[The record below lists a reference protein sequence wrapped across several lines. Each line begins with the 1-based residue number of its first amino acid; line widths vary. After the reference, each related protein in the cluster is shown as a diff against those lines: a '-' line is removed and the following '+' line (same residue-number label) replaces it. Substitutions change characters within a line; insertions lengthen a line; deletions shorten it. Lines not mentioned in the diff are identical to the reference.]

1 MDKTATRKQSG
12 FTLIELMIGMAVGL
26 IVLSGA
32 LYLYLQIFRASQTT
46 LASTQLNRELG
57 ILVDT
62 MSGEIRRHGYFATS
76 GANPY
81 QASSSAGISI
91 SGSCILY
98 GYDVNADG
106 VQNDNEFRGFKFDL
120 QKLWFARTATAA
132 CDSATGWE
140 EFSSTDSILVESLL
154 FNLNI
159 DAHTT
164 GSSTSYTRK
173 VEMTVTA
180 KDHKGI
186 TSGTKSVSIL
196 IPNNVVVN

>member
-1 MDKTATRKQSG
+1 MYKSVSRMQNG

-32 LYLYLQIFRASQTT
+32 LFLYLKIYTVSQST

-62 MSGEIRRHGYFATS
+62 MSGEIRRHGYFANS

-81 QASSSAGISI
+81 QASSTAGISI

-106 VQNDNEFRGFKFDL
+106 VQNDNEFRGFKLDL

-132 CDSATGWE
+132 CASTTGWE
-140 EFSSTDSILVESLL
+140 EFSSTNSVLVESLL

-164 GSSTSYTRK
+164 GSTTSYTRK
-173 VEMTVTA
+173 VDMTVTA

-196 IPNNVVVN
+196 IPNNVVEN

>member
-76 GANPY
+76 GVNPY

-106 VQNDNEFRGFKFDL
+106 IQDDNEFRGFRLDG
-120 QKLWFARTATAA
+120 QKLWSARTASAA
-132 CDSATGWE
+132 CDSTSGWE
-140 EFSSTDSILVESLL
+140 EFSSTDSILMESLL

-164 GSSTSYTRK
+164 GTSTSYTRK

-196 IPNNVVVN
+196 IPNNVVEN